1 MGKKQKGNNKNTRA
15 EKKSKKEQ
23 RKNMALGLTYV
34 SSSHKIKNQN
44 VTVPQLKKKQ
54 EKIIAELSQKKQNLS
69 RAELIKKLSNKLNES
84 NPMHYANEYQ
94 LAEDTT
100 VNAIK
105 YDTEDDKYLQA
116 NIEKQ
121 NEKQLNENNKDN
133 SHKQYMRI
141 LNDVIENSDVI
152 LEVLDARDPQSCR
165 SVEMENVVKGK
176 GKKII
181 LVLNK
186 IDLVPIANAIAWQ
199 NYFRRELSTVLFKAN
214 TQNQGGNLSQSTLFD
229 KNLHERKEY
238 VEKVLQ
244 GNKAVGGEEL
254 MNLLKNYSR
263 EDKVKTKIT
272 VGVMGYPNV
281 GKSSLINSLKR
292 GKVAA
297 VSSTPG
303 FTKGTQEIV
312 LDGDIKLMDCPG
324 VVFSKNEDNILQNV
338 IRTEEIKDPIEVVRK
353 ILEKVTV
360 EYMIEL
366 YGLDVSA
373 MKGREITG
381 DRLLYLI
388 GEKTKKYKKG
398 GLIDLD
404 KAARLVINDWNEGK
418 LKYFTLPPNVD
429 TSFNVEYKE
438 SDKMMMD

>member
-1 MGKKQKGNNKNTRA
+1 M
-15 EKKSKKEQ
+15 
-23 RKNMALGLTYV
+23 
-34 SSSHKIKNQN
+34 
-44 VTVPQLKKKQ
+44 
-54 EKIIAELSQKKQNLS
+54 
-69 RAELIKKLSNKLNES
+69 
-84 NPMHYANEYQ
+84 
-94 LAEDTT
+94 
-100 VNAIK
+100 
-105 YDTEDDKYLQA
+105 
-116 NIEKQ
+116 
-121 NEKQLNENNKDN
+121 
-133 SHKQYMRI
+133 
-141 LNDVIENSDVI
+141 
-152 LEVLDARDPQSCR
+152 
-165 SVEMENVVKGK
+165 
-176 GKKII
+176 
-181 LVLNK
+181 
-186 IDLVPIANAIAWQ
+186 
-199 NYFRRELSTVLFKAN
+199 
-214 TQNQGGNLSQSTLFD
+214 
-229 KNLHERKEY
+229 
-238 VEKVLQ
+238 
-244 GNKAVGGEEL
+244 
-254 MNLLKNYSR
+254 
-263 EDKVKTKIT
+263 
-272 VGVMGYPNV
+272 
-281 GKSSLINSLKR
+281 INSLKR

>member
-1 MGKKQKGNNKNTRA
+1 MGKKQNKKSRA

-34 SSSHKIKNQN
+34 SSSNKMKNQN
-44 VTVPQLKKKQ
+44 VTVPQLRKKQ
-54 EKIIAELSQKKQNLS
+54 EKIIADLSQKKQNLA
-69 RAELIKKLSNKLNES
+69 RAELIKKLSDKLNES
-84 NPMHYANEYQ
+84 NPMHFSNEYQ
-94 LAEDTT
+94 LAEEST

-105 YDTEDDKYLQA
+105 YDKADDKYLQE

-121 NEKQLNENNKDN
+121 NEKQLNESNRDN

-186 IDLVPIANAIAWQ
+186 IDLVPISNAIAWQ

-214 TQNQGGNLSQSTLFD
+214 TQNQGGNLSQSSLFD
-229 KNLHERKEY
+229 KNLHERKDY

-272 VGVMGYPNV
+272 VGVIGYPNV
-281 GKSSLINSLKR
+281 GKSSLINSVKR
-292 GKVAA
+292 GKVVG

-303 FTKGTQEIV
+303 FTRGSQEIV

-324 VVFSKNEDNILQNV
+324 VVFSKSEDNILQNV

-353 ILEKVTV
+353 ILQKVTT
-360 EYMIEL
+360 EYIIEL
-366 YGLDVSA
+366 YQLDVSA
-373 MKGREITG
+373 MKGTEITG
-381 DRLLYLI
+381 ERLLYLI
-388 GEKTKKYKKG
+388 GEKMKKYKKG

-418 LKYFTLPPNVD
+418 LKYFTLPPND
-429 TSFNVEYKE
+429 DMSLNVQYKE
-438 SDKMMMD
+438 SDNMMMD